1 MLRLVDG
8 LRAVVL
14 ATVFDA
20 IAYGQIRM
28 MKACAC
34 MYESA
39 LPFRVDPRFTAY
51 ISHHVQSIDN
61 GARAHVLGPVAQH
74 PTRSS
79 RSHSGSFTCGFTV
92 GCTACTGILIL
103 VLHVVTGRC
112 SLLGAAVEQ
121 DYQQSLGSFLNR
133 V

>member
-34 MYESA
+34 VYESA

-51 ISHHVQSIDN
+51 ISHHVQSIDD
-61 GARAHVLGPVAQH
+61 GARAHVLGPVARNTQRGH
-74 PTRSS
+74 RGRTVAALRV
-79 RSHSGSFTCGFTV
+79 GS
-92 GCTACTGILIL
+92 
-103 VLHVVTGRC
+103 
-112 SLLGAAVEQ
+112 Q
-121 DYQQSLGSFLNR
+121 
-133 V
+133 